1 MDGHNLFGVM
11 VQLNRYEIRNYKVA
25 EFHRS
30 SRYIRGVGARERTAT
45 SGRKGKVFTRRV
57 GRTWVKH
64 ETEAKESAM
73 HDDVYRYRRRGTSSV
88 GMGMVMINRGG
99 YYSWKFCPIKP
110 LRLAQS

>member
-11 VQLNRYEIRNYKVA
+11 VQLTRYEIRNYKVA

-30 SRYIRGVGARERTAT
+30 SRYIRGAGARERAAT
-45 SGRKGKVFTRRV
+45 SEKKGESWVIPRRV

-73 HDDVYRYRRRGTSSV
+73 HD
-88 GMGMVMINRGG
+88 GG
-99 YYSWKFCPIKP
+99 
-110 LRLAQS
+110 